1 MINDKQIVLMNGQSN
16 HQFSFIS
23 TSDLLVDLAHFEWK
37 ESSFDGQE
45 GGWEGWE
52 KMVDSHTMAAT
63 MSRNA
68 PVPAQ

>member
-1 MINDKQIVLMNGQSN
+1 MNRIITG
-16 HQFSFIS
+16 FVFIS
-23 TSDLLVDLAHFEWK
+23 TSDLLVGLAHFVWK
-37 ESSFDGQE
+37 ESCFDGQE
-45 GGWEGWE
+45 KRMRRWK